1 MSRDGNTSEQNLA
14 LVSLSECGEL
24 YCGQSSSVAEV
35 NTDGR
40 GLPYFTGPEQWDG
53 SRLHI
58 NKWTEHP
65 KRIVPEGCIFI
76 TVKGAGV
83 GKMFP
88 GMAGAVGRDIYA
100 YRVNEAVEFKY
111 VYYAIKFTIEQ
122 IVAQAKGDIPGLSK
136 NHILDHKILLPSI
149 QQQRRVVAKIEELFS
164 ELDKCFE
171 SLKIAREQLK
181 AYRQSFIK
189 HAFEGK
195 LTRGWRSVNSQTVE
209 KLLADIQVEREI
221 RKPKKAIRLKTGQH
235 DPSLAPVVPEGW
247 TTDHL
252 GNLNVEVFDGPFGS
266 HLKTAD
272 YVEAG
277 IRVIRLENIGRGKFI
292 DGKRSFVSEKKYQDI
307 RKHTVVPGDIVFSSF
322 VTEAIRSTLVPSHIP
337 FAVNKA
343 DCFGI
348 RFFGK
353 TTNAKFV
360 QLFLQSRNAFRQ
372 IEGMIH
378 GVGRPRINTSQ
389 LKEVVVPICSPVEQA
404 RIVEMIDVLFSRIEA
419 FDSAIENGFTQISTL
434 RQSVLKRAFS
444 GGLVPKDAADEPASV
459 MLERIRA
466 EQKEGESKKRRNSKN
481 GKEAA

>member
-1 MSRDGNTSEQNLA
+1 M
-14 LVSLSECGEL
+14 
-24 YCGQSSSVAEV
+24 
-35 NTDGR
+35 
-40 GLPYFTGPEQWDG
+40 
-53 SRLHI
+53 
-58 NKWTEHP
+58 
-65 KRIVPEGCIFI
+65 
-76 TVKGAGV
+76 
-83 GKMFP
+83 
-88 GMAGAVGRDIYA
+88 
-100 YRVNEAVEFKY
+100 
-111 VYYAIKFTIEQ
+111 
-122 IVAQAKGDIPGLSK
+122 
-136 NHILDHKILLPSI
+136 
-149 QQQRRVVAKIEELFS
+149 
-164 ELDKCFE
+164 
-171 SLKIAREQLK
+171 
-181 AYRQSFIK
+181 
-189 HAFEGK
+189 
-195 LTRGWRSVNSQTVE
+195 
-209 KLLADIQVEREI
+209 
-221 RKPKKAIRLKTGQH
+221 
-235 DPSLAPVVPEGW
+235 PEGW

-292 DGKRSFVSEKKYQDI
+292 DGKRSFVSEKKCQDI